1 MPEETPDL
9 LHTVEVNVFAPS
21 HKAAAK
27 AVWDGLGDKSPGS
40 PFQSVVHTKLYTTCK
55 TCIEEH
61 GLPDDSGS
69 AHLTVEA
76 PEVPHMGESRER
88 AMELAISHHAAR
100 GTGGISQVIKAADAI
115 QTYLADGTVPEDG
128 NG

>member
-40 PFQSVVHTKLYTTCK
+40 PFQSVVHTKLYGTTCK
-55 TCIEEH
+55 ACLEERPMNTEVN
-61 GLPDDSGS
+61 GV
-69 AHLTVEA
+69 LTP

-115 QTYLADGTVPEDG
+115 QTYLATGTVPE
-128 NG
+128 NGDS